1 MKLSQQSP
9 LRPNNSSVKEHIVF
23 LVHKLWATVRVWRK
37 GEWDGRGKEE
47 EGINF
52 ESTLQVT
59 FI

>member
-1 MKLSQQSP
+1 VKLFQQSP
-9 LRPNNSSVKEHIVF
+9 LHPKNSLIRECVTF
-23 LVHKLWATVRVWRK
+23 LVHKLWATVCVWRK
-37 GEWDGRGKEE
+37 GEWDGREEE